1 MNLDTFAQNNSNLMQ
16 QNNYSARI
24 FEKQITRA
32 MITKLTLTM
41 NKKVIESAKKHA
53 KKNGKSLSSMI
64 ESYLKTIVT
73 KEEATHEISPTIQS
87 LMGIAQVGPDFDEKK
102 EMRDAMI
109 QKHLR

>member
-1 MNLDTFAQNNSNLMQ
+1 MYLDNFAKNNSNLMQ
-16 QNNYSARI
+16 QNIYLARI

-41 NKKVIESAKKHA
+41 NKKVIESAKKYA